1 MIAGGATQLV
11 QRMVVKRLARYR
23 GDATE
28 SEDCVDRE
36 DEHGRAMA
44 RLCKD
49 EEEGRVR
56 GELGLAIA
64 EEENG

>member
-1 MIAGGATQLV
+1 MT
-11 QRMVVKRLARYR
+11 
-23 GDATE
+23 
-28 SEDCVDRE
+28 
-36 DEHGRAMA
+36 

-64 EEENG
+64 EEENGYVISMVVKTSVSVDNHM